1 VAVTGTEHAGR
12 SPMWLDGLARLK
24 AWIADGSDDSVAQR
38 LAGTVFLIRVGS
50 AGLAFLSQVLLA
62 RWMGS
67 FQYGIY
73 VYVWTWVL
81 LVGSLV
87 DFGIATSAQRF
98 IPEYA
103 ERGAE
108 PLLRGFLSA
117 SRWIVLATA
126 SAVMLLGVFAVWLL
140 APWLHPYLIWP
151 LYLACL
157 TLPFYALSHIQE
169 CVARAYDWV
178 QLSQL
183 PAYVL
188 RQLAL
193 LGLMLAAYLAGFP
206 MHAVAAM
213 VASLLAILITVY
225 GQSRI
230 LNRRLAEVV
239 SLGPKLYDLK
249 TWFSTSL
256 PIVIVESFYL
266 LLAYTDVLVLQQF
279 RSPDEVG
286 VYYAAA
292 KTLALVA
299 FIYFSVSTTTAH
311 KFAAYHVAG
320 ERERLAAFAAQSVRW
335 TFWPSLA
342 AALLILALGRPML
355 WLFGQGFSD
364 GYGLLFLLAIGLL
377 ARAAVG
383 PAERLL
389 NMLGEQRACSKVY
402 AGAFALN
409 IVLCFVLIPHFGG
422 AGAAIATSGAL
433 VAESILLFF
442 VTKRRL
448 GIHMFVLGRR
458 AGS

>member
-126 SAVMLLGVFAVWLL
+126 SAVMLLGVFAVWVL

-230 LNRRLAEVV
+230 LNRRLAAVV

>member
-230 LNRRLAEVV
+230 LNRRLAAVV

-320 ERERLAAFAAQSVRW
+320 ERERLAAFAARSVRW

>member
-12 SPMWLDGLARLK
+12 LPLLFGGLARLK
-24 AWIADGSDDSVAQR
+24 GWLADGGDNSVAQR
-38 LAGTVFLIRVGS
+38 MAGTVFLIRVGN

-62 RWMGS
+62 RWMGT
-67 FQYGIY
+67 FQYGIF

-81 LVGSLV
+81 LIGGLV
-87 DFGIATSAQRF
+87 DFGIASSAQRF

-103 ERGAE
+103 ERDSQ

-126 SAVMLLGVFAVWLL
+126 SAVMLLGVLAVRLL
-140 APWLHPYLIWP
+140 EPWIDPHFTWP
-151 LYLACL
+151 LYLACI
-157 TLPFYALSHIQE
+157 TLPLYALNRIQE

-183 PAYVL
+183 PTYIL

-193 LGLMLAAYLAGFP
+193 LGLMLVAYLAGFP
-206 MHAVAAM
+206 MNADAAM
-213 VASLLAILITVY
+213 VASFLAILITVY
-225 GQSRI
+225 GQSAI
-230 LNRRLAEVV
+230 LNRRLAAV
-239 SLGPKLYDLK
+239 SIGPKLYDLK
-249 TWFSTSL
+249 TWFQTSL
-256 PIVIVESFYL
+256 PIVIVEGFYL
-266 LLAYTDVLVLQQF
+266 LLTYTDVLVLQQF
-279 RSPDEVG
+279 RPPDEVG

-299 FIYFSVSTTTAH
+299 FIYFSVATTTAH

-342 AALLILALGRPML
+342 ATLLILALGRPIL
-355 WLFGQGFSD
+355 SLFGKGFSD
-364 GYGLLFLLAIGLL
+364 GYGLMFLLAIGLL
-377 ARAAVG
+377 ARAAIG
-383 PAERLL
+383 PVERLL

-402 AGAFALN
+402 AGALALN
-409 IVLCFVLIPHFGG
+409 ICLCFVLIPRFGG
-422 AGAAIATSGAL
+422 AGAAIATSSAL
-433 VAESILLFF
+433 VAESVLLFF

-448 GIHMFVLGRR
+448 GLHMFVFGRP

>member
-1 VAVTGTEHAGR
+1 VAVTGTERAGR
-12 SPMWLDGLARLK
+12 SPMLLGGLARLK
-24 AWIADGSDDSVAQR
+24 AWLIDGSDDSIAQR
-38 LAGTVFLIRVGS
+38 LASTVFLIRVGS

-286 VYYAAA
+286 V
-292 KTLALVA
+292 
-299 FIYFSVSTTTAH
+299 
-311 KFAAYHVAG
+311 
-320 ERERLAAFAAQSVRW
+320 
-335 TFWPSLA
+335 
-342 AALLILALGRPML
+342 
-355 WLFGQGFSD
+355 
-364 GYGLLFLLAIGLL
+364 
-377 ARAAVG
+377 
-383 PAERLL
+383 
-389 NMLGEQRACSKVY
+389 
-402 AGAFALN
+402 
-409 IVLCFVLIPHFGG
+409 
-422 AGAAIATSGAL
+422 
-433 VAESILLFF
+433 
-442 VTKRRL
+442 
-448 GIHMFVLGRR
+448 
-458 AGS
+458 

>member
-1 VAVTGTEHAGR
+1 VAVTGTEQAGR
-12 SPMWLDGLARLK
+12 LPMLLGGVARLK
-24 AWIADGSDDSVAQR
+24 AWLADGSDDSVAQR
-38 LAGTVFLIRVGS
+38 LASTVFLIRVGS

-98 IPEYA
+98 IPEYS
-103 ERGAE
+103 ERDAQ

-140 APWLHPYLIWP
+140 APWIHPYLIWP

-183 PAYVL
+183 PAYIL

-193 LGLMLAAYLAGFP
+193 LALMLVAYLAGFP

-225 GQSRI
+225 GQSAI
-230 LNRRLAEVV
+230 LNRRLAAVV
-239 SLGPKLYDLK
+239 SYGPKLYDLK

-266 LLAYTDVLVLQQF
+266 LLTYTDVLVLQQF

-292 KTLALVA
+292 KVLALVA
-299 FIYFSVSTTTAH
+299 FIYFSVATTTAH

-342 AALLILALGRPML
+342 ATLLILAIGRPML

-409 IVLCFVLIPHFGG
+409 IGLCFFLIPHFGG
-422 AGAAIATSGAL
+422 AGAAIATSSAL

-448 GIHMFVLGRR
+448 GIHMFVFGRR